1 MSSSS
6 ISDQDTRKKK
16 KKKIGEDTAATT
28 IPTRKIPAVPQ
39 NASSLVY
46 EAESLISKQVPQ
58 NRREEIYEYLK
69 LFGYKPDRT
78 ILQVHITGF
87 FKKKKYSQR
96 EIEQHRAAVKRY
108 GGTTFVI
115 VGRTHDPSIMN
126 NIVTPKKKDPY
137 ERSPGYIGYL
147 WKNKDTQK
155 RAPHEVIPLD
165 FTPIHLP
172 YPTDWKNMFA
182 TKGFMLAL
190 HVPASFAKNKNKLTR
205 ALYRIGRKS
214 NIVDIK
220 KEWSFL
226 DDLRNAAAV
235 AIYPQK
241 EKEYTKRETD
251 QQKTYDDTADSYK
264 EEKQQPIHILKT
276 RLAKGQITKE
286 EYQELRKAI
295 EQ

>member
-6 ISDQDTRKKK
+6 ISDQSTKRKKK
-16 KKKIGEDTAATT
+16 R
-28 IPTRKIPAVPQ
+28 IPVDGSSGGSAV
-39 NASSLVY
+39 NAIRTDSASYPIYY
-46 EAESLISKQVPQ
+46 EAKENLISKQVPQ
-58 NRREEIYEYLK
+58 NRRREIYEYLK
-69 LFGYKPDRT
+69 LFGYKPDNT

-96 EIEQHRAAVKRY
+96 ELEKYKSAVKRY

-126 NIVTPKKKDPY
+126 KIVIPKKKDPY

-147 WKNKDTQK
+147 WKNKDPEK
-155 RAPHEVIPLD
+155 RPPHEVIPLD
-165 FTPIHLP
+165 FTPVHLP
-172 YPTDWKNMFA
+172 YPTEWKNMFA
-182 TKGFMLAL
+182 TKGFMIAL
-190 HVPASFAKNKNKLTR
+190 HVPSSFAKYKNRLTR

-214 NIVDIK
+214 SNIDVR

-226 DDLRNAAAV
+226 DDLRGISAE
-235 AIYPQK
+235 AISQSSLDSGYQ
-241 EKEYTKRETD
+241 EEVSRERK
-251 QQKTYDDTADSYK
+251 QNHR
-264 EEKQQPIHILKT
+264 EEEPIHILKT
-276 RLAKGQITKE
+276 RLAKGEITKE